1 MSYFKE
7 LVQDVVEYYEQQD
20 LAPDE
25 IAAILYMREDEIR
38 AILSDYSNEY
48 REQTG

>member
-1 MSYFKE
+1 MGFFKE

-25 IAAILYMREDEIR
+25 IAAILYMREEEIR
-38 AILSDYSNEY
+38 AILGDYSSEY
-48 REQTG
+48 REQNG